1 MIMKVENLMEHPID
15 LSTIKECNSFSE
27 WVGDDISKA
36 FYLGFMRHEFADQIE
51 EITNREDGTGITLL
65 KSVDGA
71 SIEAKPYLKELARL
85 IEPYLQSPEGFVVL
99 DMVNDVLGKVV
110 PKKEGDIYKIAYILG
125 IYTDYLYNCK
135 AEA

>member
-27 WVGDDISKA
+27 WVGGDISKA

-51 EITNREDGTGITLL
+51 EITNREDGTGI
-65 KSVDGA
+65 DGA

-85 IEPYLQSPEGFVVL
+85 MEPYLQSPEGFVVL

>member
-1 MIMKVENLMEHPID
+1 MGN
-15 LSTIKECNSFSE
+15 
-27 WVGDDISKA
+27 
-36 FYLGFMRHEFADQIE
+36 EFADQIE
-51 EITNREDGTGITLL
+51 VITNREDGTGITLL

-85 IEPYLQSPEGFVVL
+85 MEPYLQSPEGFVVL
-99 DMVNDVLGKVV
+99 DMVNDVLGKVT